1 MKKPKSKC
9 GKQFAIFGKK
19 LESKWKTSF
28 SSLFKQQIEM
38 SFIQFLDDAF
48 REFNELTGR
57 DNVEDEVMYYESQIE
72 EPKKTQH
79 KRNVEN
85 HSISQRLS
93 IAKIKAEQALLNL
106 QIAVIEAEQQRA
118 PPNVAVGIPVAVE
131 IPSLASVTAT
141 IAPNPIINLVTES
154 DSDDDMP
161 ISQMLVARPKTKT
174 THFPTP
180 VWKNIMSYI
189 PEPPIVLKEG
199 DILVCYHNCR
209 NWELTPQ
216 WNVNKV
222 AIVVKTTAKSI
233 TYFSKFLQSKNYVG
247 DIDKYCIEE
256 NNLRPDVFKR
266 VKRRTQPK
274 HRPRCTDGV
283 DIFPREDLKRGG
295 EYFCSSVCSTINE
308 EYHLHTESPIPL
320 EYTREE
326 IFKFFKYYSSDKEWK
341 IIKRLK

>member
-1 MKKPKSKC
+1 MEKPKSKC

-106 QIAVIEAEQQRA
+106 QIAVIEEEQQRA

-180 VWKNIMSYI
+180 VWNNIMSFL
-189 PEPPIVLKEG
+189 PPAPVVLKAG
-199 DILVCYHNCR
+199 DLLVHYANSCSHGRGIDIN
-209 NWELTPQ
+209 NIAL
-216 WNVNKV
+216 
-222 AIVVKTTAKSI
+222 VVKTTAKTIQYIHFWFPHPSHI
-233 TYFSKFLQSKNYVG
+233 SSVDNFCKNETDDPRNYNG
-247 DIDKYCIEE
+247 DKIK
-256 NNLRPDVFKR
+256 K
-266 VKRRTQPK
+266 VKRRYKTG
-274 HRPRCTDGV
+274 RPYVDGTEY
-283 DIFPREDLKRGG
+283 ICENYTCRSYHS
-295 EYFCSSVCSTINE
+295 EYFKR
-308 EYHLHTESPIPL
+308 PDL
-320 EYTREE
+320 ELLYTREE

-341 IIKRLK
+341 IIKRLR